1 MARTRNKG
9 SGPWRVTRHAMPPR
23 LIFPSLRDAIIL
35 WFSWGGLRD
44 GRWNVRMPRPS
55 IMGRDESWPTR
66 VALGSEARVG
76 RYRAK

>member
-35 WFSWGGLRD
+35 WFSWGGCETVVGTSGCHVPVLWVVMNH
-44 GRWNVRMPRPS
+44 GL
-55 IMGRDESWPTR
+55 
-66 VALGSEARVG
+66 LG
-76 RYRAK
+76 